1 MAGYNMAEL
10 NQAKINGLDLYS
22 SYGVGIESGLKNM
35 DKPPELKPAQE
46 YDWEDMPGKEYFL
59 TDKLQDTDVTLT
71 CFLYADNLATF
82 NTRKSALLTML
93 QAPTFKTF
101 ESLATGSIYKVKYNK
116 VSDFDWVLN
125 SDGKQGA
132 RFKLELTII
141 RGAYNVPT
149 VGSIYYGAVSARPTT
164 AAQVKLLTSA
174 LNSVSSMTLATGL
187 NRIFVI
193 ALPPGVTLA
202 SVYDNTVKE
211 TVTTNY
217 QPTTMTIDGR
227 VYTLQIMENL
237 VPYSLPHDHLATLTH
252 A

>member
-1 MAGYNMAEL
+1 MAEL

-46 YDWEDMPGKEYFL
+46 YDWGDQNGKEYFL

-71 CFLYADNLATF
+71 CFLYAATLSEF
-82 NTRKSALLTML
+82 SSRKAALMTML
-93 QAPTFKTF
+93 HKPTFKTF
-101 ESLATGSIYKVKYNK
+101 ENTLTGSIYSVKYNK
-116 VSDFDWVLN
+116 VNDFDWMKDN
-125 SDGKQGA
+125 DGKQGA

-141 RGAYNVPT
+141 RGAYNVST

-174 LNSVSSMTLATGL
+174 LNSVGSVVLATGL
-187 NRIFVI
+187 NRVFVI
-193 ALPPGVTLA
+193 ALPPNVGLA

-211 TVTTNY
+211 DVRSEY
-217 QPTTMTIDGR
+217 QLSTMPIDGQI
-227 VYTLQIMENL
+227 YTLHIMENIIA
-237 VPYSLPHDHLATLTH
+237 YSSSHDQSITLTH
-252 A
+252 G